1 LKVTLRK
8 VSKKEWDYIL
18 RLRNDEDYRS
28 NFYDQHIIT
37 KKEHYD
43 YLKKQNSNPNFHNW
57 IIEYAKKDAGY
68 IRILDNDISIIID
81 KKYQDRGIGSQA
93 LELIES
99 KAKKLR
105 IKKLIG
111 RIMITNKNSK
121 KIFEKNGY
129 KLLMYWLEKDIS

>member
-1 LKVTLRK
+1 MKVTLRK

-28 NFYDQHIIT
+28 NFYDQHVIT

-57 IIEYAKKDAGY
+57 IIEYAKKDVGY